1 MPVYEYRCADCGTK
15 FEKLLRISAASADG
29 ITCPDCG
36 GSARRQLS
44 VFAAFRKGESG
55 QVTSV
60 GGGCAGC
67 AGGSC
72 ASCGH

>member
-1 MPVYEYRCADCGTK
+1 MPIYEYRCADCGSK
-15 FEKLLRISAASADG
+15 FDKRLSMAAAASQVN
-29 ITCPDCG
+29 CPDCG
-36 GSARRQLS
+36 AEARRQLS
-44 VFAAFRKGESG
+44 VFAAFRKAEGG
-55 QVTSV
+55 QVASI

>member
-1 MPVYEYRCADCGTK
+1 MPIYEYRCASCDSK
-15 FEKLLRISAASADG
+15 FDKRLSMALADSRVN
-29 ITCPDCG
+29 CPDCG
-36 GSARRQLS
+36 GDARRLLS
-44 VFAAFRKGESG
+44 VFAAFRKSEGG
-55 QVTSV
+55 QVASI

>member
-1 MPVYEYRCADCGTK
+1 MPIYEYRCVDCDSK
-15 FEKLLRISAASADG
+15 FDKRMSMAASDSRVS
-29 ITCPDCG
+29 CPECG
-36 GSARRQLS
+36 AEARRLLS

-55 QVTSV
+55 QVAAI

>member
-1 MPVYEYRCADCGTK
+1 MPVYEYRCSGCGSK
-15 FEKLLRISAASADG
+15 FEKLQSISAANGGVPCPKCGAD
-29 ITCPDCG
+29 
-36 GSARRQLS
+36 SRRLLS
-44 VFAAFRKGESG
+44 VFAAFRKAEGG
-55 QVTSV
+55 QVASI

>member
-1 MPVYEYRCADCGTK
+1 MPIYEYRCAGCGSK
-15 FEKLLRISAASADG
+15 FDKRLSMSASD
-29 ITCPDCG
+29 TPVSCPDCG
-36 GSARRQLS
+36 AEARRLLS

-55 QVTSV
+55 QTVSV